1 MDLFFKSLK
10 TDSNDVS
17 SLILRVTLWVVM
29 LAHGL
34 QKLGFLKW
42 SDAWIME
49 SIAWTIMSFEQYF
62 GIPPFIT
69 VLVILWETIWAL
81 MLIAWAWTRFSAWAT
96 LIIMIGAALLAHL
109 DAGFFI
115 NWMWAEGK
123 WNGIEMHL
131 LTFAMAIALMINGWW
146 KASLDSVIQK

>member
-1 MDLFFKSLK
+1 MDLILKSIK
-10 TDSNDVS
+10 TDSNDIS
-17 SLILRVTLWVVM
+17 GLILRVTLWIVM

-42 SDAWIME
+42 SDAWILE
-49 SIAWTIMSFEQYF
+49 SVTWTIMAFEQHF

-69 VLVILWETIWAL
+69 VLVILWETLWAL
-81 MLIAWAWTRFSAWAT
+81 MLIFWAWTRFSAGVT
-96 LIIMIGAALLAHL
+96 LIIMIGAVLLAHL
-109 DAGFFI
+109 GDGFFI

-131 LTFAMAIALMINGWW
+131 LTFAMAISLMINGWW